1 MSKPFC
7 RKCLLE
13 EYDPDN
19 ALAAVREILAAMPD
33 ELRVNE
39 SEYRRRLQLC
49 ADCEHLLGGVCG
61 LCGCYVELRA
71 GKRLQHCPHS
81 LRRW

>member
-13 EYDPDN
+13 EYDPDG
-19 ALAAVREILAAMPD
+19 ALQTVRDILAVLP
-33 ELRVNE
+33 EEQRVDD

-49 ADCEHLLGGVCG
+49 GDCEQLSSGVCG
-61 LCGCYVELRA
+61 MCGCYVELRA

>member
-19 ALAAVREILAAMPD
+19 ALTAVREILAAMPD
-33 ELRVNE
+33 KLRVNE
-39 SEYRRRLQLC
+39 QEYRRRLQLC
-49 ADCEHLLGGVCG
+49 TDCEQLLGGVCG
-61 LCGCYVELRA
+61 MCGCYVELRA
-71 GKRLQHCPHS
+71 GKKSQHCPHS